1 MLGCAPRTQ
10 RPVAFVRWVGHRICR
25 LDARRGTLAQAG
37 VPWCMHAWD
46 GCVQGELTEKAPQV
60 RNTRLAS
67 VLRVMTHMQLAAP
80 CLNCHADVQCLL

>member
-1 MLGCAPRTQ
+1 
-10 RPVAFVRWVGHRICR
+10 
-25 LDARRGTLAQAG
+25 
-37 VPWCMHAWD
+37 MHAWD